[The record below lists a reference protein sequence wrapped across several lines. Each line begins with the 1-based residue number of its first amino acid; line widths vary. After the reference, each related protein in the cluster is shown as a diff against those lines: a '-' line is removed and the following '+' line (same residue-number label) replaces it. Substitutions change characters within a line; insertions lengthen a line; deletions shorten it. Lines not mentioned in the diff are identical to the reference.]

1 MNRYYIFDLDHTIV
15 DSSHRQATRPDGSL
29 DLDHWRE
36 HSTPAMIEA
45 DTLLPLAHE
54 WRKIQRRGEAKI
66 IVCTARV
73 MGIADYRYLTSRGLF
88 ADKVISRRDGDS
100 TADDLLKL
108 RGLKAYCV
116 ANGISWARLCKTAV
130 MFDDNK
136 NVLKT
141 LQANGLPCYDAIS
154 LNEQL
159 GA

>member
-1 MNRYYIFDLDHTIV
+1 MHFIFDLDHTVV

-36 HSTPAMIEA
+36 NSTAKLIER

-54 WRKIQRRGEAKI
+54 WRKIQRKANAKI

-73 MGIADYRYLTSRGLF
+73 MGPADYFYFGSRGLF
-88 ADKVISRRDGDS
+88 AEQIISRREGDR
-100 TADDLLKL
+100 TPDDLLKL
-108 RGLKAYCV
+108 RGLKQYC
-116 ANGISWARLCKTAV
+116 AQNAISWRKFCKTAV

-136 NVLKT
+136 SVLQT
-141 LQANGLPCYDAIS
+141 LQANGLTCYDALSI
-154 LNEQL
+154 NEQL

>member
-1 MNRYYIFDLDHTIV
+1 MIYIFDLDHTVV

-54 WRKIQRRGEAKI
+54 WRKLHRRGHTI
-66 IVCTARV
+66 LVCTARV
-73 MGIADYRYLTSRGLF
+73 MGPADYHYLASRGLF
-88 ADKVISRRDGDS
+88 AETIISRVEGDRTS
-100 TADDLLKL
+100 DDLLKL
-108 RGLKAYCV
+108 RALKRYAKQ
-116 ANGISWARLCKTAV
+116 NGISWARFCRTAK

-136 NVLKT
+136 NVLNT

-154 LNEQL
+154 INEAL